1 MKKTVEEPDLVP
13 APRGLRW
20 TLPIGTPLQSAIVR
34 FCIRSLTRSRQH
46 RVAFAFFLAIVFA
59 IALSV
64 LRAELT
70 ASAPSPLGP
79 DFLMSTLMMMVF
91 ATIGLR
97 RVFALPVSL
106 TANWVLRTTQLR
118 PSEKYIA
125 ATRRSLLLLAIL
137 PVWLLSALLALPLRP
152 LNQVAGHLVVLAL
165 IGIILAELN
174 LIGFYKVPFTC
185 SYLPGKSNFQF
196 VFWGFLVVV
205 IALAIPLMLQEW
217 RALESPLLYAGM
229 IAILLIASS
238 VLWAFN
244 RSRAKSAVI
253 YFEEMP
259 GVTIQTLGLQRD

>member
-1 MKKTVEEPDLVP
+1 
-13 APRGLRW
+13 
-20 TLPIGTPLQSAIVR
+20 
-34 FCIRSLTRSRQH
+34 
-46 RVAFAFFLAIVFA
+46 
-59 IALSV
+59 
-64 LRAELT
+64 
-70 ASAPSPLGP
+70 
-79 DFLMSTLMMMVF
+79 
-91 ATIGLR
+91 
-97 RVFALPVSL
+97 
-106 TANWVLRTTQLR
+106 
-118 PSEKYIA
+118 
-125 ATRRSLLLLAIL
+125 
-137 PVWLLSALLALPLRP
+137 
-152 LNQVAGHLVVLAL
+152 VVLAL